1 MDLWSYPKQWVL
13 GFKADSTGRELILL
27 PCFYEAPKPTTRFT
41 EVSDQLKAA
50 ADGKKAHHQL
60 CRHVLLKAPVLA
72 RYTAWSRTATVSYAK
87 GKEQIF
93 PTWNRFSCPSSKRLT
108 LVLHAGMVS
117 ELISH
122 EQLLER
128 HRRTHPHASSIR
140 LKPACFQTMQIYHSQ
155 HLFCNS
161 PVCRSH

>member
-13 GFKADSTGRELILL
+13 GFKADSIRRELKLL

-60 CRHVLLKAPVLA
+60 CSHVLLKAPVLA

-87 GKEQIF
+87 RKEQIF
-93 PTWNRFSCPSSKRLT
+93 PTWNRFSCSSSKRLI

-122 EQLLER
+122 GTAQE
-128 HRRTHPHASSIR
+128 
-140 LKPACFQTMQIYHSQ
+140 
-155 HLFCNS
+155 NS
-161 PVCRSH
+161 PTCKQHKAEACLLPDYANIPQPTSFLQLTCV